1 MKIAILSG
9 TPKSDGL
16 CHSII
21 EAVKQGILD
30 GGAEALELKL
40 CELKL
45 KPCQVCGDGWGI
57 CRSEHRCIIDDGFA
71 SAKALLEESDA
82 FIIATP
88 VYWWEV
94 SEPLKNFMDRL
105 RRCEFGQEG
114 ALSGKQALLIAVPG
128 GSGNGLLSC
137 LEQMERFC
145 RHTGALVFDYIGV
158 NRWNSDY
165 KRQAAYAAAKSIA
178 SGRKNGVTV

>member
-1 MKIAILSG
+1 MKIAVISG
-9 TPKSDGL
+9 TPKSQGL

-21 EAVKQGILD
+21 EAVKRGAAD
-30 GGAEALELKL
+30 GGAEVVEVKL
-40 CELKL
+40 CELDL
-45 KPCQVCGDGWGI
+45 RACQVCDDGWGI
-57 CRSEHRCIIDDGFA
+57 CRAEHRCIMEDDFA
-71 SAKALLEESDA
+71 DVKALLASCDA
-82 FIIATP
+82 FVLATP

-94 SEPLKNFMDRL
+94 SEPLKNFMDRV

-128 GSGNGLLSC
+128 GSGNGMLSC

-145 RHTGALVFDYIGV
+145 RHTGASIFDYIGV

-165 KRQAAYAAAKSIA
+165 KREAAYAAARSIA
-178 SGRKNGVTV
+178 LGRRNGQTV